1 MERKTWVRWR
11 GTAMSVGALL
21 VFCGIF
27 YSFEQPFTRATK
39 WALYAAFFTGF
50 TGGILGI
57 RDALTAWRRK

>member
-1 MERKTWVRWR
+1 
-11 GTAMSVGALL
+11 MSVGALL